1 MRTLQTY
8 IPSHIVFEML
18 RSVRCQRECLSVKR
32 TCSGWTS
39 EFRIAKLGFKIPA
52 ATRSRHGRTT
62 DTLLA
67 AGAPAHHVQVVRI
80 DARCSLWLRADISP
94 GRRRATLDNAGKSAS
109 AVGGQRTIWRAMG
122 VNIGWSQSFLRR
134 RSISLE
140 STTCISSQHELYR
153 NFQAS
158 S

>member
-1 MRTLQTY
+1 MRPEHTGRYWLLMTG
-8 IPSHIVFEML
+8 IKLEGVAC
-18 RSVRCQRECLSVKR
+18 R
-32 TCSGWTS
+32 
-39 EFRIAKLGFKIPA
+39 FRKYWY
-52 ATRSRHGRTT
+52 S
-62 DTLLA
+62 
-67 AGAPAHHVQVVRI
+67 Q
-80 DARCSLWLRADISP
+80 
-94 GRRRATLDNAGKSAS
+94 LDGHFLDHAGKSAS
-109 AVGGQRTIWRAMG
+109 AIGGQRTVWRATG